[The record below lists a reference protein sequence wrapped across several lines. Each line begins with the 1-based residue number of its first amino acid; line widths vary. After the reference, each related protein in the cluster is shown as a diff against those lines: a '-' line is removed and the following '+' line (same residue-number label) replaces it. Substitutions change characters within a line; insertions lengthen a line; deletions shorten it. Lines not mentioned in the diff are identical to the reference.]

1 MSDLVSIVMPTY
13 NTSKYIE
20 DSIRSVLSQ
29 THKEWELL
37 IVDDCSEDNTDEIIA
52 PYLKDT
58 RIHYIKNEKNMGA
71 ALSRNRA
78 IREAKG
84 KYIAFLDSDDTWR
97 ADKLKKQIQFMKT
110 NNYAFTF
117 TDFIIRMNEK
127 LLPYV
132 YTGPNVVG
140 KVRMTNYCYIFT
152 STVMYDQEK
161 VGLIQIEDLKKNN
174 DYAMWLL
181 IVKKHP
187 CYRLAECM
195 ACYNKHENSIS
206 SGNKLKLIKYHY
218 ILFNKGMKKSKINST
233 LLTLNNLFWGVLQ
246 KFTHRRKLTNTELRE
261 FQ

>member
-58 RIHYIKNEKNMGA
+58 RIHYLKNEKNMGA

-181 IVKKHP
+181 IVKKHQ

>member
-58 RIHYIKNEKNMGA
+58 RIHYLKNEKNMGA

-97 ADKLKKQIQFMKT
+97 KC
-110 NNYAFTF
+110 
-117 TDFIIRMNEK
+117 
-127 LLPYV
+127 
-132 YTGPNVVG
+132 YT
-140 KVRMTNYCYIFT
+140 
-152 STVMYDQEK
+152 E
-161 VGLIQIEDLKKNN
+161 
-174 DYAMWLL
+174 
-181 IVKKHP
+181 
-187 CYRLAECM
+187 
-195 ACYNKHENSIS
+195 SI
-206 SGNKLKLIKYHY
+206 
-218 ILFNKGMKKSKINST
+218 KI
-233 LLTLNNLFWGVLQ
+233 
-246 KFTHRRKLTNTELRE
+246 
-261 FQ
+261 

>member
-58 RIHYIKNEKNMGA
+58 RIHYLKNEKNMGA

-84 KYIAFLDSDDTWR
+84 KYAFLDSDDTWR